1 MQNDSNEF
9 VKRNEYELNTII
21 VVHTSPPS
29 RDEHVILRGMH
40 HYSLTISRR
49 QIGAIAAATTVSQHA
64 IALYLSTFAYR
75 NTAQPRQVVHSMP
88 NTFYIVI
95 IANHHNSMAH
105 NAVRVRLNIG

>member
-1 MQNDSNEF
+1 MRNDSNEF

-49 QIGAIAAATTVSQHA
+49 QIGAIAAATTVSQQA
-64 IALYLSTFAYR
+64 IALYLSTSAYR
-75 NTAQPRQVVHSMP
+75 NSAQPHQVDAKHILYCHHRQPSRFCSRSLEYRMTSH
-88 NTFYIVI
+88 
-95 IANHHNSMAH
+95 
-105 NAVRVRLNIG
+105 